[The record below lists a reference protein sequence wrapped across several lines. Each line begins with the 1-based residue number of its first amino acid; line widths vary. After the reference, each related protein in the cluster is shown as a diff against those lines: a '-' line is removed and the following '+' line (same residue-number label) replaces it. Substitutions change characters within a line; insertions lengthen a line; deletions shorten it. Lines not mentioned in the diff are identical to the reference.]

1 MDRILATHT
10 GSLTRPPELLAFL
23 AARDRGDSYDED
35 AYARTL
41 QDAVDD
47 VVRRQVDAGID
58 IPDDGEMGKSSWI
71 TYLY

>member
-23 AARDRGDSYDED
+23 AARDRGDSYDEA
-35 AYARTL
+35 AYTKTL
-41 QDAVDD
+41 QHAVDD
-47 VVRRQVDAGID
+47 VVSRQVEAGID

-71 TYLY
+71 T